1 MKKFIPF
8 AMLCFLLQG
17 CVGLVISKTRTTQ
30 INDPAVGMYQEVGLA
45 VDELDP
51 SRTNNVYKSNCTLE
65 WLRTSW
71 GAPAHISRVP
81 ASSDEVWTYKGD
93 LVWEG
98 VIPFVIIPVPL
109 LVPATKEKVCFSV
122 HDGHVVSARVIQS
135 WLVGGTYGWI
145 PNPEGGGSFGLWN
158 WAESMNIQTNRS
170 N

>member
-1 MKKFIPF
+1 
-8 AMLCFLLQG
+8 MLCFLLQG
-17 CVGLVISKTRTTQ
+17 CVGLVVSKTRTTQ
-30 INDPAVGMYQEVGLA
+30 INDPAVNMYQEVCLA
-45 VDELDP
+45 VSELDP
-51 SRTNNVYKSNCTLE
+51 SQTNNVRTGKSDCTSE
-65 WLRTSW
+65 WLRTCW

-98 VIPFVIIPVPL
+98 IIPFAVIPVPL

-135 WLVGGTYGWI
+135 WLVGGTYGGI
-145 PNPEGGGSFGLWN
+145 PNPEGGSGFGLWN
-158 WAESMNIQTNRS
+158 WTESMNIQAHRS